1 MGLISTKQA
10 TESFSVF
17 STTQPVGQHKLATP
31 YDGSYVSPLYLYPN
45 GKVPDDDLFV
55 REEPEEQKRR
65 PNFSAAFI
73 EDFSAR
79 LKVKFVPDGLGRPS
93 KRQVG
98 PELIFH
104 YAYAVFHS
112 PAYRERYAEFL
123 RTDFPRL
130 PLTRD
135 YDLFRELAGFGGTLV
150 DLHARNQAD
159 GSAIGYPINGD
170 NVIEEVRY
178 EPPATGKD
186 RHAGRVWIN
195 DRQYF
200 DGVVPQAWS
209 FPIGG
214 YLPAQRWLKDRKG
227 RTLSYEEKEAYPRI
241 VAALAETG
249 RMMERIDA
257 AITGHGGWRKAFTG

>member
-1 MGLISTKQA
+1 M
-10 TESFSVF
+10 
-17 STTQPVGQHKLATP
+17 
-31 YDGSYVSPLYLYPN
+31 
-45 GKVPDDDLFV
+45 
-55 REEPEEQKRR
+55 
-65 PNFSAAFI
+65 
-73 EDFSAR
+73 
-79 LKVKFVPDGLGRPS
+79 PDGLGRPS